1 MTQLHKQNP
10 AKAYLMRYRALKSK
24 CAALER
30 AIREAMESA
39 TNTTVALKEICVQT
53 SGGGEMM
60 ANAVVSAV
68 DATRLLDAQRQEALS
83 VMRDIMEAITSV
95 QDETQQTVLI
105 EKYVNGRTLQE
116 IQGDIHYE
124 KRNTII
130 IHGRALWEVW
140 QWMKRKGLCDD

>member
-1 MTQLHKQNP
+1 MIQRKQNP
-10 AKAYLMRYRALKSK
+10 AKAFLMRYRALEQK

-30 AIREAMESA
+30 AIRSAMENA

-60 ANAVVSAV
+60 ANAVVSAI
-68 DATRLLDAQRQEALS
+68 DATKVLEEQRQEAS
-83 VMRDIMEAITSV
+83 KTMREIMEAIKAV
-95 QDETQQTVLI
+95 PDDTQQTVLI
-105 EKYVNGRTLQE
+105 EKYVNGLTLQQ
-116 IQGDIHYE
+116 IQSEIHYE

-140 QWMKRKGLCDD
+140 QWMKRKGLCDG

>member
-1 MTQLHKQNP
+1 MTHSNP
-10 AKAYLMRYRALKSK
+10 AKSYLMRYRALQIK

-30 AIREAMESA
+30 AIRSAMENA

-60 ANAVVSAV
+60 ANAVVSAI
-68 DATRLLDAQRQEALS
+68 DATKILEEERTEAAK
-83 VMRDIMEAITSV
+83 VMREIMEAIKSV
-95 QDETQQTVLI
+95 KDDRQQALLI
-105 EKYVNGRTLQE
+105 EHYINGRPLYQ
-116 IQGDIHYE
+116 IQQDIGYE

-140 QWMKRKGLCDD
+140 QYMKRKGLCE

>member
-1 MTQLHKQNP
+1 MIQHKQNP
-10 AKAYLMRYRALKSK
+10 AKAFLMRYRALEQK

-30 AIREAMESA
+30 AIRSAMENA

-60 ANAVVSAV
+60 ANAVVSAI
-68 DATRLLDAQRQEALS
+68 DATKVLEEQRQEAS
-83 VMRDIMEAITSV
+83 KTMREIMEAIKAV
-95 QDETQQTVLI
+95 PDDTQQTVLI
-105 EKYVNGRTLQE
+105 EKYVNGLTLQQ
-116 IQGDIHYE
+116 IQSEIHYE

-140 QWMKRKGLCDD
+140 QWMKRKGLCDG